1 MKKLITI
8 LLVTVLTSCGDSLST
23 VDDKSLKSF
32 EDLERRKVITI
43 ERGLFYNTFTKIE
56 WDKLTREDAKLLFSN
71 KLMRDLFVK
80 NNKKIGIDITSRAT
94 KASLTGRFRMVVLGY
109 DDALE
114 ELKKSSKE

>member
-8 LLVTVLTSCGDSLST
+8 LLVTVLTSCGDSLLT
-23 VDDKSLKSF
+23 VDDKSLNSF

-56 WDKLTREDAKLLFSN
+56 WDKLTRVDAKLLFSN
-71 KLMRDLFVK
+71 KSMRDFYLK
-80 NNKKIGIDITSRAT
+80 SMKKQGIDITSDAQ
-94 KASLTGRFRMVVLGY
+94 KLSFKGHFRKVVQGY